1 MKERQKGFTLL
12 EVLLVIASIGIL
24 ASIVVVAI
32 NPMKQIEA
40 ANNAKRKADINNIR
54 QAIEQYSIDN
64 NGQYPSGIDTGAK
77 VICPN
82 INPPAGCID
91 LTLLTPT
98 YIASI
103 PQADTGYYYISTN
116 TAGTSINVD
125 HPKDDIWNIAGKPT
139 LDLNFASNKSLIDNV
154 SGNNL
159 VTFTRNSTG
168 TYVGADG
175 FIKTAAVNTPRF
187 EYDPITGESK
197 GLLVEGPIARIG
209 GRMQAGGSNLLSTEN
224 VPNIVAP
231 DGTNTAIYNY
241 GSGTGSQFQTVG
253 ERAAGDSNGKLYT
266 MTVFA
271 KAGEQSRF
279 MLVGGAEPSSKE
291 AVFDVSTGTIIRQP
305 THVNS
310 SASITPYKNGWYRCS
325 VTFLR
330 ETASTNYFFFYLP
343 MSGPTTYGWTPGTGM
358 YFWGLN
364 IAEDATGPTSY
375 VYTESSGGYLTSFSR
390 AADDVS
396 ITGSNFT
403 NIFSPSNADGTMYG
417 VANSPLSNLTLFS
430 VSAWPWRIQRELIS
444 IGNWSPTAIPPGS
457 SNVALTNGNGSNS
470 IYTNGTLYNSNPNVT
485 GASNGTQL
493 NIGQGDGRY
502 TNGTISRLVYWPR
515 RLSNTILQSI
525 TQ

>member
-1 MKERQKGFTLL
+1 MSKIKKGFTLL
-12 EVLLVIASIGIL
+12 EILLVIATIGIL
-24 ASIVVVAI
+24 AAIVLVAI
-32 NPMKQIEA
+32 NPTKQIESANA
-40 ANNAKRKADINNIR
+40 ARRKVDMNNIEK
-54 QAIEQYSIDN
+54 AIIQYSIDN
-64 NGQYPSGIDTGAK
+64 RGQYPNGIDAGAK

-82 INPPAGCID
+82 TNPPAGCID
-91 LTLLTPT
+91 LSLLVPI

-116 TAGTSINVD
+116 TAGTAINID
-125 HPKDDIWNIAGKPT
+125 HPKDSIWNTAGTPT
-139 LDLNFASNKSLIDNV
+139 LDFNFALNKSLIDNV

-159 VTFTRNSTG
+159 TTFTRNSVG
-168 TYVGADG
+168 TYIGEDG
-175 FIKTAAVNTPRF
+175 LIKTAAVNTPRF
-187 EYDPITGESK
+187 EYDPITGESR
-197 GLLVEGPIARIG
+197 GLLVEGPIAMVG
-209 GRMQAGGSNLLSTEN
+209 GEMQAGGSNLLSTEN
-224 VPNIVAP
+224 VPNIIAP

-241 GSGTGSQFQTVG
+241 GSGTGSQYQTVG
-253 ERAAGDSNGKLYT
+253 ERAAGDSNGKIYT

-279 MLVGGAEPSSKE
+279 MLVGGAEPSTKE

-330 ETASTNYFFFYLP
+330 ETAGTNYFFFYLP
-343 MSGPTTYGWTPGTGM
+343 MAGPTTYGWTPGTGM

-375 VYTESSGGYLTSFSR
+375 VYTDSGYLTFSR

-403 NIFSPSNADGTMYG
+403 NIFSSTNANGTMYG
-417 VANSPLSNLTLFS
+417 LANSPFSNLTLFS
-430 VSAWPWRIQRELIS
+430 VSAWPWRIQRELLT
-444 IGNWSPTAIPPGS
+444 IGNWSPTAIPSGS
-457 SNVALTNGNGSNS
+457 RKVAITNGNGANS
-470 IYTNGTLYNSNPNVT
+470 IYNNGTLYNSNPNVT
-485 GASNGTQL
+485 SASNGTQL
-493 NIGQGDGRY
+493 NIGQADGRY
-502 TNGTISRLVYWPR
+502 TNGTISRLVYWPT